1 MATIENRSRY
11 IVAVKNKDALQRLF
25 PYSELQRA
33 KAYCAELRERGY
45 KPRLDQL
52 EDAYLVR
59 IRQKGHKP
67 QQFTV
72 DSLAEAESAVARI
85 EAERKTGL
93 FRDYTK
99 AHNVTFA
106 DLIRRYAEEEGP
118 KHRGWETVEKYKC
131 RGWLDDLAGNL
142 AQRDAQRKAEIA
154 ATGKAVTA
162 RKAMRVPATGIEWM
176 SKPFAQVET
185 TDIEGYIRD
194 RLDVV
199 APSTVDREI
208 DVLSAICNVAVK
220 VWKYHVADNPMNGV
234 RRPKYFNERNR
245 RLKSGEYQ
253 RLIDA
258 AIEED
263 RLRSIEL
270 RAQALMADARGQAAL
285 RPTVY
290 QKKGLIQD
298 ALAEC
303 RAQAEQDYEHVALYE
318 TWAHFQTMTAAR
330 RGESLNTTWDNVD
343 LAARTVFL
351 PMTKNGRPRKLA
363 LRAELVELLDAL
375 PRTDARVFPI
385 SEDALKKAW
394 ARICQRAGIDD
405 LHIHDL
411 RHEGISQAA
420 ETGQF
425 SLVDLQAFSGHCDV
439 RMLLRYAHLCTTKLA
454 HRLDAAFATTKLK
467 TETTQVHR
475 GRRRVRAG
483 QGLSVTEI
491 LADAPEAA
499 QPKCAKLAPS
509 TPAPTTS
516 PAQGNNVIAFPG
528 RRAAGAQ
535 AGGR

>member
-11 IVAVKNKDALQRLF
+11 VVTIKNNDALQRLF
-25 PYSELQRA
+25 PYSELARA

-45 KPRLDQL
+45 KPKLGQL
-52 EDAYLVR
+52 EDAYFVR
-59 IRQKGHKP
+59 IRQKGHKT

-72 DSLAEAESAVARI
+72 DSLADAESAVARI

-118 KHRGWETVEKYKC
+118 KHKGWETVEKYKC

-154 ATGKAVTA
+154 ATGKVITA
-162 RKAMRVPATGIEWM
+162 RGAMRAPATGIEWM
-176 SKPFAQVET
+176 DKPFAQVET

-208 DVLSAICNVAVK
+208 DVLSAICNVAVD

-234 RRPKYFNERNR
+234 RRPKYFNERDR
-245 RLKSGEYQ
+245 RLKSGEWE
-253 RLIDA
+253 RLLDA

-263 RLRSIEL
+263 RLRAIEL
-270 RAQALMADARGQAAL
+270 RTQELMGDGRAQAAL

-290 QKKGLIQD
+290 QKKGVIQD

-303 RAQAEQDYEHVALYE
+303 RAQAEQDYQHIPLYE
-318 TWAHFQTMTAAR
+318 TFVAFQIKTAAR
-330 RGESLNTTWDNVD
+330 RGETLNTTWDNVD
-343 LAARTVFL
+343 LEARTVYL
-351 PMTKNGRPRKLA
+351 PETKNGRPRKLP
-363 LRAELVELLDAL
+363 LRVELVEMLEAL
-375 PRTDARVFPI
+375 PRTDDRVFPL

-394 ARICQRAGIDD
+394 KRICARAGIED
-405 LHIHDL
+405 LHVHDL
-411 RHEGISQAA
+411 RHEAISLTA

-425 SLVDLQAFSGHCDV
+425 SLVDLQAFSGHRDV
-439 RMLLRYAHLCTTKLA
+439 RMLLRYSHLCTTKLA

-475 GRRRVRAG
+475 GRRRLRPG
-483 QGLSVTEI
+483 QGLSVTAI

-499 QPKCAKLAPS
+499 RPKSVEPAPS
-509 TPAPTTS
+509 QPAPA
-516 PAQGNNVIAFPG
+516 PANNVIAFPG
-528 RRAAGAQ
+528 ARAASGSRAS
-535 AGGR
+535 R